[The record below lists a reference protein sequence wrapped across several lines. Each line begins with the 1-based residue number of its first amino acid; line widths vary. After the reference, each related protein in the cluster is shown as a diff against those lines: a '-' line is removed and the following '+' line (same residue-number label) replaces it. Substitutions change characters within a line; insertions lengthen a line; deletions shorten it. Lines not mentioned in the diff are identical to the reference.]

1 MNFLNIILIVAAFL
15 ICMFQICFHQ
25 LNFLGEAVFLINVL
39 IDFTLSIQKLGLQ
52 ILKFLL
58 KKSLSVR
65 GLIILVRG
73 LFRKML
79 IFPQGWKL
87 FNPLVYKLA
96 FFLFRASLI
105 WREVLIDQF
114 SIIFIIR
121 LLLLLMNE
129 TSWMQTSAA
138 ILSWILR

>member
-79 IFPQGWKL
+79 IFPRG
-87 FNPLVYKLA
+87 
-96 FFLFRASLI
+96 
-105 WREVLIDQF
+105 
-114 SIIFIIR
+114 
-121 LLLLLMNE
+121 
-129 TSWMQTSAA
+129 
-138 ILSWILR
+138 